1 MEDQVQSEARV
12 EFEPALKTLVEL
24 LKRVHATAQQGCAI
38 RSGGAKYGNASI
50 HFAALLHRALTE
62 SSEVGKQIGALMR
75 AVATTEESCSELQ
88 KIVQLAPEL

>member
-1 MEDQVQSEARV
+1 MEDQVQTEARV

-50 HFAALLHRALTE
+50 HFAALLHRALTAE
-62 SSEVGKQIGALMR
+62 GSELGKQIGALMR
-75 AVATTEESCSELQ
+75 AVATTGESCSEL
-88 KIVQLAPEL
+88 LET